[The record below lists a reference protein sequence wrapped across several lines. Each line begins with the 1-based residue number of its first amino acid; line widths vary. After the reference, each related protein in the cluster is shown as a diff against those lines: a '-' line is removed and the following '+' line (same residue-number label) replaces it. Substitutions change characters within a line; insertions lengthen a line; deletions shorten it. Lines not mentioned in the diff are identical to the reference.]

1 MMNQDLKTM
10 IYICYVEIEILS
22 DYDIALKH
30 LNEQYGL
37 LMVEYKLYHT
47 HLLRNDNFI
56 KHYQKIHCDFD
67 FVKSKNTIT
76 KKTIKYTKKNE

>member
-1 MMNQDLKTM
+1 MLKPKK
-10 IYICYVEIEILS
+10 LS
-22 DYDIALKH
+22 DYDVTLKH

-56 KHYQKIHCDFD
+56 KHYQKLHCDFD